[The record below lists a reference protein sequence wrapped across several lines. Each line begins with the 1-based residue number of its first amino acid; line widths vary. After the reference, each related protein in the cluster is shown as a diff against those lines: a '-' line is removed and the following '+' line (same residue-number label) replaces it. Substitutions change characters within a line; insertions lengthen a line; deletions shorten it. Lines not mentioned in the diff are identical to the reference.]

1 MPEFDLDQLKKSWQ
15 EHKVAPKYNS
25 TEIEAMRNKS
35 SRNYVKYIFWIS
47 CAEFLVIL
55 GMNIY
60 YLFAGEDSQTYIN
73 ILRKVGVHNSVEVQ
87 SNFDHLYYVLKV
99 ISLIL
104 TAVFVVQFYW
114 NYKKITVE
122 SNLKKLI
129 VQIIK
134 FKKTVNLFILANIFL
149 MILYTV
155 ALVIFTN
162 WILFEQNIALARS
175 TLIGF
180 YAGFGVMM
188 ALGVVLIWI
197 YYRVVYGIILKKLG
211 ENLLE
216 LKKIDSENL

>member
-15 EHKVAPKYNS
+15 EQEVAPKYNS
-25 TEIEAMRNKS
+25 TEIEAMLNKS

-73 ILRKVGVHNSVEVQ
+73 ILQKVGVHNSVEVQ
-87 SNFDHLYYVLKV
+87 SNFDYLYFVLKV

-104 TAVFVVQFYW
+104 TACFVVKFYW

-155 ALVIFTN
+155 VLVIFTN
-162 WILFEQNIALARS
+162 WILSEQHISLAKS
-175 TLIGF
+175 TLMGF
-180 YAGFGVMM
+180 YTGFVVMM
-188 ALGVVLIWI
+188 ALGIVLIWI
-197 YYRVVYGIILKKLG
+197 YYRVVYGIILKKL
-211 ENLLE
+211 
-216 LKKIDSENL
+216 S

>member
-87 SNFDHLYYVLKV
+87 SNFDHLYYVLKI

>member
-87 SNFDHLYYVLKV
+87 SNFDHLYYVLKI

-211 ENLLE
+211 DNLLE

>member
-87 SNFDHLYYVLKV
+87 SDFDHLYYVLKI

-122 SNLKKLI
+122 SNLKKLSF
-129 VQIIK
+129 QIIK
-134 FKKTVNLFILANIFL
+134 FKKTVNLIILANIFL

>member
-15 EHKVAPKYNS
+15 EQEVSPKYNS

-60 YLFAGEDSQTYIN
+60 YLFEGEDSQTYIN

>member
-87 SNFDHLYYVLKV
+87 SDFDHLYYVLKV